1 MVTALDSLLYPKAG
15 SRTCH
20 HAIAGIPAIWCFWRW
35 WWQWCGGGREI
46 RLSRLLP
53 SQVAAVIVSIEIFD
67 LFRLGEI
74 VVQKNGGKPAMEMQR
89 RGVQQQGLAVWVPV
103 RHLWKCVQHGACAD
117 ASSNTVLYCN
127 LMQTS

>member
-53 SQVAAVIVSIEIFD
+53 SQVAAVIVSIEIVHI
-67 LFRLGEI
+67 FRLGELSKK
-74 VVQKNGGKPAMEMQR
+74 VGAS
-89 RGVQQQGLAVWVPV
+89 L
-103 RHLWKCVQHGACAD
+103 LWRCSEE
-117 ASSNTVLYCN
+117 ASSNKASPSGFL
-127 LMQTS
+127 